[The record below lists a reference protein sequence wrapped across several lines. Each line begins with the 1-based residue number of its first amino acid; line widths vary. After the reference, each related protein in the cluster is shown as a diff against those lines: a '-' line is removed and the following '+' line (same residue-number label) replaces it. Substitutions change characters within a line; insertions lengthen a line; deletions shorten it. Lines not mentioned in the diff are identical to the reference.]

1 MNAMQIFTVE
11 EINLLCI
18 YDTTTR
24 AGLLADLRQALPD
37 IYDPELREIVDTA
50 AAKLEAMTDGE
61 YIEVKPGLIPAD
73 DYDGEDEGA

>member
-1 MNAMQIFTVE
+1 MFTIE

-37 IYDPELREIVDTA
+37 ITDPELREITENA
-50 AAKLEAMTDGE
+50 AAKLEAMTDAE
-61 YIEVKPGLIPAD
+61 YIEIQPDLIPD
-73 DYDGEDEGA
+73 EDYDGEDEGG